1 MTRLLSITDLEDIDG
16 KEGDEEEGRGP
27 QEPLDEDFPDDDAEV
42 GVVQPEVVW
51 NEVVLCSTSLP
62 LASIR

>member
-1 MTRLLSITDLEDIDG
+1 MTRLLRITDLEDLDG
-16 KEGDEEEGRGP
+16 KEGDEEKGRGP

-42 GVVQPEVVW
+42 GVVQPEVVR

-62 LASIR
+62 LASIG